1 VGLGFDAAGADLMR
15 RRPRAPDAPVL
26 GRGLGAHLALDGLL
40 IAIGTLL
47 VVAWAEPRYG
57 LLVATTMGL
66 TTASLTH
73 VVAAASWRDRRRSV
87 VSHET
92 VANGRF
98 VTLSLVVLGLT
109 VLVTSLPILQRLF
122 GTTDL
127 APGQWGACLLG
138 AAGYLVCTEIVRAV
152 VRAVHRPRA

>member
-1 VGLGFDAAGADLMR
+1 MR
-15 RRPRAPDAPVL
+15 RRPRSPDAPVL
-26 GRGLGAHLALDGLL
+26 GRALGAHLGLDGLL
-40 IAIGTLL
+40 IAVATLL

-66 TTASLTH
+66 TTAALTH
-73 VVAAASWRDRRRSV
+73 VVAAATWRDRRRSV

-98 VTLSLVVLGLT
+98 VTLVLVVLGLT

-127 APGQWGACLLG
+127 TPGQWGACLLG
-138 AAGYLVCTEIVRAV
+138 AVGYLVCSEV
-152 VRAVHRPRA
+152 VRAVARAVDRSRA